1 MIKEFKLSVPQR
13 ELDRLNNLIKQEIL
27 VPTLKEIETDTKSDI
42 QKQAHRFRGTSNKSL
57 SDKNSVSTRLDRKLK
72 LKLSPA
78 VDHFIINK
86 EGYLTPQY
94 KYVTDDPELFDWVA
108 GKYHG
113 ANKDQILAGNEPLL
127 VRAKD
132 DFNLKNTKRSNSP
145 PLGHPSRDFFGMAF
159 SNLITNKS
167 KYGMR

>member
-1 MIKEFKLSVPQR
+1 MITDLKLSIPQR
-13 ELDRLNNLIKQEIL
+13 ELDRLNSVIKQEIL

-57 SDKNSVSTRLDRKLK
+57 SDKNSVSTRLDIKLK

-94 KYVTDDPELFDWVA
+94 KYVTDEPELFDWVA

-113 ANKDQILAGNEPLL
+113 ANKDQILAGNEPLV
-127 VRAKD
+127 VRSKD
-132 DFNLKNTKRSNSP
+132 DVDSKKSSFP
-145 PLGHPSRDFFGMAF
+145 PLGHPSRDFFGRAF
-159 SNLITNKS
+159 ENLITNKS